1 VGEMHNFQSYLQDL
15 SLNTGIKFNI
25 VTEDESTLYS
35 GINKAQSSELII
47 RQLNLAN
54 LRASIMLPKEFENCF
69 TLLKYTIENKYKEI
83 FTQREQLLVGIL
95 EGKNISQD
103 KIDREFPYISKGS
116 TLFLVTV
123 DGSKYEALN
132 IIRQLYSEGEVLSL
146 VYGDNII
153 VLGVFEEI
161 NEHARSIRESIVS
174 DLYCKC
180 SVGYG
185 NKIFNIRDLKKAF
198 EEAKGC
204 FILGKN
210 FGIKE
215 EIFFY
220 DKMLFEKIVFNIS
233 PEVKLELL
241 TKFKEKFNLFDSE
254 LINTI
259 EEFINCGL
267 NISDAAR
274 RLYVHR
280 NTLIYRLDKITK
292 ETGFDIRNFK
302 EATVFII
309 AFLVWKENLLI

>member
-1 VGEMHNFQSYLQDL
+1 MHNFQSYLQDL

-25 VTEDESTLYS
+25 VTEDENTLYS
-35 GINKAQSSELII
+35 GISKAQSSELII
-47 RQLNLAN
+47 KQLNLAN
-54 LRASIMLPKEFENCF
+54 LRASILLPKEFENCI

-83 FTQREQLLVGIL
+83 FTQKEQLLVGIL
-95 EGKNISQD
+95 EEKNISQD
-103 KIDREFPYISKGS
+103 KVDREFPFISKGS

-146 VYGDNII
+146 VYGDNLI

-185 NKIFNIRDLKKAF
+185 NKIFNVRDIKKAF

-210 FGIKE
+210 FGIKD

-233 PEVKLELL
+233 DQVKLELL

>member
-1 VGEMHNFQSYLQDL
+1 
-15 SLNTGIKFNI
+15 
-25 VTEDESTLYS
+25 
-35 GINKAQSSELII
+35 
-47 RQLNLAN
+47 
-54 LRASIMLPKEFENCF
+54 
-69 TLLKYTIENKYKEI
+69 
-83 FTQREQLLVGIL
+83 
-95 EGKNISQD
+95 
-103 KIDREFPYISKGS
+103 
-116 TLFLVTV
+116 LFLVTV

-185 NKIFNIRDLKKAF
+185 NKILNIRDLKKAF

-233 PEVKLELL
+233 PDVKLELL

>member
-1 VGEMHNFQSYLQDL
+1 MHNFQSYLQDL

-35 GINKAQSSELII
+35 GISKAQSSELII

-54 LRASIMLPKEFENCF
+54 LRASIVLPKEFENCF

-95 EGKNISQD
+95 EGKNFSQD
-103 KIDREFPYISKGS
+103 KIDREFPFISKGS

-153 VLGVFEEI
+153 VLGIFEEI

-185 NKIFNIRDLKKAF
+185 NKIFNVRDLKKAF

-233 PEVKLELL
+233 SEVKLELL

>member
-1 VGEMHNFQSYLQDL
+1 MHNFQSYLQDL

-25 VTEDESTLYS
+25 VTEDENTLYS
-35 GINKAQSSELII
+35 GISKAQSYELII

-54 LRASIMLPKEFENCF
+54 LRASIVLPKEFENCF

-95 EGKNISQD
+95 EGKNFSQD
-103 KIDREFPYISKGS
+103 KIDREFPFISKGS

-185 NKIFNIRDLKKAF
+185 NKIFNVRDLKKAF

-233 PEVKLELL
+233 SEVKLELL

>member
-1 VGEMHNFQSYLQDL
+1 MHNFQSYLQDL
-15 SLNTGIKFNI
+15 SVNTGIKFNI

-54 LRASIMLPKEFENCF
+54 LRASIVLPKEFENCF

-103 KIDREFPYISKGS
+103 KIDREFPFISKGS

-185 NKIFNIRDLKKAF
+185 NKILNIRDLKKAF

-233 PEVKLELL
+233 PDVKLELL

>member
-15 SLNTGIKFNI
+15 SVNTGIKFNI

-54 LRASIMLPKEFENCF
+54 LRASIVLPKEFENCF

-103 KIDREFPYISKGS
+103 KIDREFPFISKGS

-185 NKIFNIRDLKKAF
+185 NKILNIRDLKKAF

-233 PEVKLELL
+233 PDVKLELL

>member
-1 VGEMHNFQSYLQDL
+1 MYNFQSFLQDL
-15 SLNTGIKFNI
+15 SSNTGIKFNI
-25 VTEDESTLYS
+25 VLEDGSLLYS
-35 GINKAQSSELII
+35 GIKIVQGSDIISKLI
-47 RQLNLAN
+47 NLGN
-54 LRASIMLPKEFENCF
+54 LRAFIELPKGLENC
-69 TLLKYTIENKYKEI
+69 LAILKYTIENKYREI
-83 FTQREQLLVGIL
+83 FSLREQSLVEVL
-95 EGKNISQD
+95 EGKEVSHD
-103 KIDREFPYISKGS
+103 KIEREFPFLSKGC
-116 TLFLVTV
+116 TLFLITV

-132 IIRQLYSEGEVLSL
+132 IIRQLYSEEEAISL

-153 VLGVFEEI
+153 ILGIFDEI

-174 DLYCKC
+174 DLYCRC
-180 SVGYG
+180 YVGYG
-185 NKIFNIRDLKKAF
+185 SAIYNIRDIKRAYD
-198 EEAKGC
+198 EAKGC
-204 FILGKN
+204 FILSKN

-220 DKMLFEKIVFNIS
+220 DKMLFEKIVYNIN
-233 PEVKLELL
+233 PEVKVELL
-241 TKFKEKFNLFDSE
+241 NKFKEKFNLFDSE

-309 AFLVWKENLLI
+309 AFLVWKENLLL